1 MTVAGTLRKLR
12 AHLEKRGFGDL
23 RIDVHGPYGP
33 AKTDPD
39 SGIARSAIEA
49 VQAHGK
55 EPEVWPSS
63 GGAPPPSP
71 FPPDL
76 PPPGG
81 PPRARPRAPP
91 PPPAQ
96 QPSPLRLPLSNARDT
111 AL

>member
-55 EPEVWPSS
+55 GPEGWPST
-63 GGAPPPSP
+63 GGANPP
-71 FPPDL
+71 FPLLDDL
-76 PPPGG
+76 HPPGG
-81 PPRARPRAPP
+81 RPRRAHPAAAHAPAEALP
-91 PPPAQ
+91 RV
-96 QPSPLRLPLSNARDT
+96 RLLGAVD
-111 AL
+111 

>member
-1 MTVAGTLRKLR
+1 MGDIRLVKNMTGERTLRKLR
-12 AHLEKRGFGDL
+12 AHLKKRGFGDL

-63 GGAPPPSP
+63 GGPMPAVALHASLHPAWPATGPAHGPPPH
-71 FPPDL
+71 
-76 PPPGG
+76 
-81 PPRARPRAPP
+81 APH
-91 PPPAQ
+91 
-96 QPSPLRLPLSNARDT
+96 
-111 AL
+111 